1 MADRFDRV
9 ARDLLPCDH
18 EDDECTCGEYQA
30 SISTALRE
38 AFDEGR
44 CERRRAY
51 IAGVIAA
58 DEAEDRARELRR
70 ALDTTERPDIRTA
83 MLMRALRAE
92 YERGRAEERAEASAA
107 CDRAHAWYHHEA
119 IDTKDEA
126 AAVHWF
132 SIGQRCA
139 AEEIGAAIR
148 QSKETPKT

>member
-1 MADRFDRV
+1 MAD
-9 ARDLLPCDH
+9 
-18 EDDECTCGEYQA
+18 
-30 SISTALRE
+30 IRE
-38 AFDEGR
+38 K
-44 CERRRAY
+44 
-51 IAGVIAA
+51 IAA
-58 DEAEDRARELRR
+58 
-70 ALDTTERPDIRTA
+70 ALLEHTCPDCPDPHCVA
-83 MLMRALRAE
+83 ALESLAVAE